1 MIPRP
6 LVLFAICMMTG
17 AMTAAVQ
24 KFKFSVSAEEVRMD
38 VLVTDKGKPV
48 AGLGVA
54 DFEVFDNGVRQEVRY
69 ATLQKQTPISATLV
83 FDMSSSVVGQLLDHL
98 KEAAYG
104 FLDDLRHE
112 DYASLILFNNAVV
125 LGSPPTRDF
134 AQVKLALDQAQ
145 PFGKTSL
152 IDGSYAGLVL
162 AESRPDQP
170 LLIIFSDGLD
180 TFSWLTS
187 EAVLDTAKRNDAVV
201 YAVSTD
207 RLPNKTFLHD
217 LTRVTGGS
225 LLETEST
232 SHLPALF
239 LSILEEFRQRYLV
252 SYTPQ
257 GVSESGWH
265 KVDVR
270 VKNRSAKISA
280 RPGYL
285 RTSTEEQSKK
295 SSAQAD

>member
-1 MIPRP
+1 
-6 LVLFAICMMTG
+6 
-17 AMTAAVQ
+17 
-24 KFKFSVSAEEVRMD
+24 
-38 VLVTDKGKPV
+38 
-48 AGLGVA
+48 
-54 DFEVFDNGVRQEVRY
+54 
-69 ATLQKQTPISATLV
+69 
-83 FDMSSSVVGQLLDHL
+83 
-98 KEAAYG
+98 
-104 FLDDLRHE
+104 
-112 DYASLILFNNAVV
+112 
-125 LGSPPTRDF
+125 
-134 AQVKLALDQAQ
+134 
-145 PFGKTSL
+145 
-152 IDGSYAGLVL
+152 VL

-187 EAVLDTAKRNDAVV
+187 EAVLDTAKRNDARCLRSVNRPASEQDISARPHQS
-201 YAVSTD
+201 Y
-207 RLPNKTFLHD
+207 R
-217 LTRVTGGS
+217 RVPAR
-225 LLETEST
+225 TEST